1 MKNTLDRRY
10 KMSGTHYEK
19 SFRFPNYSRLKAPKK
34 AKQICQKLDGPP
46 KNVGFI
52 SEKSVP
58 LILYIYLLRI
68 AVQIFVD
75 I

>member
-1 MKNTLDRRY
+1 
-10 KMSGTHYEK
+10 MSGTHFEK
-19 SFRFPNYSRLKAPKK
+19 SFRFSNYSRLKSPKK
-34 AKQICQKLDGPP
+34 AKKICRKLDGPP
-46 KNVGFI
+46 KNIGFI